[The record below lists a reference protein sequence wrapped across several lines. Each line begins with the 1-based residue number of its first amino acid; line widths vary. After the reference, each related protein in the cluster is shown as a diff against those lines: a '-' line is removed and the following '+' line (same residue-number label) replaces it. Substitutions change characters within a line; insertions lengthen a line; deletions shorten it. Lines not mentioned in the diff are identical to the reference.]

1 MSHAPNTADIAAQL
15 LSLEQALLDPAF
27 RRDRASVAELL
38 AEDFVE
44 FGSSGQ
50 RWTRAEILDLLATEQ
65 YIPPVIENFE
75 CHPITANMVLV
86 TYSTVRIDAH
96 SGARAVVLRSSM
108 WTNLSGVWRVRFHQ
122 GTPAK

>member
-75 CHPITANMVLV
+75 
-86 TYSTVRIDAH
+86 
-96 SGARAVVLRSSM
+96 
-108 WTNLSGVWRVRFHQ
+108 
-122 GTPAK
+122 